1 MIPAI
6 AKKGS
11 SFKGA
16 VTYITHDID
25 ENSDDR
31 VVFTKTLNMRTDDP
45 EKAAKVMAWTAAH
58 ADELKQAAD
67 LPATGRK
74 TTQPV
79 YHFALSWDPSQSPTQ
94 DEMSSAAISA
104 IKILGFEGHEAVLT
118 AHNDKDHAHIHVVLN
133 RIHPETGRTANPKND
148 YKILQR
154 WAWEYE
160 KERGHIYCVD
170 RALQFEKDPQ
180 ARARLL
186 KRQAVERERGQD
198 VGNKSRPQWDAERD
212 APFPK
217 SKAAKDLRDQLGA
230 QAKALHAETR
240 AQKARHQDET
250 KALWQTYSTQRA
262 ALWQRQ
268 RDQYQVE
275 LAKEAQRHPAPIYD
289 PHRAERAAMATA
301 HQGEAYALT
310 ARYQAEEQ
318 AAMGRLFQAQRNEFR
333 SFLETSYRA
342 GFLGALATAVQAARE
357 APDAGT
363 QQGGV
368 FAAVGHAIALT
379 LSQDKRATAFL
390 AGQKA
395 EREKLRKHI
404 RAAQRPRW
412 RDESEGLRERHK
424 GERDALKS
432 RHDSEST
439 GEKKTSPGSLVRS
452 LQKEE
457 RDALRRGYVA
467 GRQMLWE
474 QQRQERTVLKEKW
487 KTFDELWR
495 HAWSSY
501 RNANRDKTAERG
513 TKRVPTPEKTVRP
526 FSSNAF
532 QQGR

>member
-16 VTYITHDID
+16 VKYITHDID

-45 EKAAKVMAWTAAH
+45 QKAAKVMAWTAAH

-104 IKILGFEGHEAVLT
+104 IKVLGFEGHEAVLT

-154 WAWEYE
+154 WAWGYE

-170 RALQFEKDPQ
+170 RALQFEKDPKE
-180 ARARLL
+180 RAQLL
-186 KRQAVERERGQD
+186 KRQAIECERGQAVD
-198 VGNKSRPQWDAERD
+198 NKSRPQWEVERD
-212 APFPK
+212 APLPK

-230 QAKALHAETR
+230 QAKELHAETR
-240 AQKARHQDET
+240 AQKARHQDES
-250 KALWQTYSTQRA
+250 KALWQAYSTQRA

-268 RDQYQVE
+268 RDQYQVQ

-301 HQGEAYALT
+301 HQGEAHALT

-318 AAMGRLFQAQRNEFR
+318 AAIGRLFQAQRNEFR
-333 SFLETSYRA
+333 AFLETSYRA
-342 GFLGALATAVQAARE
+342 GFLGALVTAVQAARE
-357 APDAGT
+357 APDAGK

-368 FAAVGHAIALT
+368 LASVGQVIALT

-395 EREKLRKHI
+395 ERDKLRKHI

-412 RDESEGLRERHK
+412 REESEELRERHK
-424 GERDALKS
+424 GERDALK
-432 RHDSEST
+432 RRQDSERT
-439 GEKKTSPGSLVRS
+439 GEKKPSPGSLVRS
-452 LQKEE
+452 RQKEE
-457 RDALRRGYVA
+457 RDALRSGYVA
-467 GRQMLWE
+467 DRQMLWD
-474 QQRQERTVLKEKW
+474 QHGQERAALKEKW
-487 KTFDELWR
+487 KTFDELR
-495 HAWSSY
+495 RQAWSSF
-501 RNANRDKTAERG
+501 RSDHHDIHLEKRTGRG
-513 TKRVPTPEKTVRP
+513 VPKHMHQP
-526 FSSNAF
+526 SNAYR
-532 QQGR
+532 QSR

>member
-16 VTYITHDID
+16 VTYITHDIGD
-25 ENSDDR
+25 NSDER
-31 VVFTKTLNMRTDDP
+31 VVFTRTLNIRTDDP

-104 IKILGFEGHEAVLT
+104 IKVLGFEGHEAVLT

-180 ARARLL
+180 ARAQLL
-186 KRQAVERERGQD
+186 KRQAVERERGQAVD
-198 VGNKSRPQWDAERD
+198 NKSRPQWDAERD

-240 AQKARHQDET
+240 AQKARHQDES
-250 KALWQTYSTQRA
+250 KALWHAYSTQRA

-275 LAKEAQRHPAPIYD
+275 LAKESQRHPALTYD
-289 PHRAERAAMATA
+289 PHRAERGAMATG
-301 HQGEAYALT
+301 HQGEWHALT

-342 GFLGALATAVQAARE
+342 GFLGALATAIQAARE
-357 APDAGT
+357 APDAGK

-368 FAAVGHAIALT
+368 FATVGQAIALT

-395 EREKLRKHI
+395 ERDKLRKYI

-412 RDESEGLRERHK
+412 REESEELKERHK
-424 GERDALKS
+424 GERDAL
-432 RHDSEST
+432 RERQDSERT
-439 GEKKTSPGSLVRS
+439 GEPKPSPRSVVRS
-452 LQKEE
+452 QQKAE
-457 RDALRRGYVA
+457 RDELRKGYVVEK
-467 GRQMLWE
+467 QVLWD
-474 QQRQERTVLKEKW
+474 RHGQEKTTLKEKW
-487 KTFDELWR
+487 KTLDELR
-495 HAWSSY
+495 RAAWSSY
-501 RNANRDKTAERG
+501 RSTHQDTNLERG
-513 TKRVPTPEKTVRP
+513 VERGIPRHAHQP
-526 FSSNAF
+526 SNAF
-532 QQGR
+532 QQSR